1 MARYRTKPFE
11 IEAVQFT
18 GKNLMEI
25 IDFAKTDIRSLTTAV
40 GIDHEVYDYQ
50 HQTWIKFSAG
60 DYIIKGMNGEFYP
73 CVADVFEAKYE
84 KLPTVVRTDGNVTWY
99 GDGSMEVKELYNG

>member
-1 MARYRTKPFE
+1 MVRYRTKPFE

-25 IDFAKTDIRSLTTAV
+25 IDFAHTDIRSMTTAD
-40 GIDHEVYDYQ
+40 GTKFEVFDYQ
-50 HQTWIKFSAG
+50 HNTWIEFYPG
-60 DYIIKGMNGEFYP
+60 NYIIKGMNDEFYP

-84 KLPTVVRTDGNVTWY
+84 PIPNAEFLDAYEKMPRQPKGGLDG
-99 GDGSMEVKELYNG
+99 